1 MSYQNVL
8 EMRFLVNVFDGHFV
22 FFKPPSYFESQKIS
36 PLYFTQSDY
45 YKTLQAICTE
55 NRPKYDQLGHACNK
69 VNFSNP
75 KSDQHLI
82 SPRNNTAEP
91 FTKVMRTKEM
101 MANLR
106 SFYC

>member
-1 MSYQNVL
+1 MSNQNVL

-45 YKTLQAICTE
+45 YKTLKAICTE

-75 KSDQHLI
+75 KSDRHLI
-82 SPRNNTAEP
+82 SPCNNTA
-91 FTKVMRTKEM
+91 
-101 MANLR
+101 
-106 SFYC
+106 